1 MQVKIIVSKFRLGF
15 LVERERPK
23 KPRKGKIRSLSEL
36 KKRRK
41 WLVKL
46 KERIEKEIENGEG
59 NLAEQR
65 EELGWLKTV
74 IAEYQFIFKEIE

>member
-1 MQVKIIVSKFRLGF
+1 MSKYKLGF
-15 LVERERPK
+15 LVERERPY
-23 KPRKGKIRSLSEL
+23 KPRKRKTRTEKEL
-36 KKRRK
+36 RKRRK

-46 KERIEKEIENGEG
+46 KERIEKEIESGEG

-74 IAEYQFIFKEIE
+74 IAEYKFIFKEID